1 MLSPLGGLYTLGR
14 QPQCVALRCESSMR
28 TATAELS
35 ELLQS
40 AAQQFVGVLRR
51 AASGVD
57 GLDTDGLTY
66 LLRVA
71 FTQRNQI
78 DAALTGAVGALDR
91 VAEKA
96 PDGEATMGLSCAEWL
111 SHTLHIS
118 SSAGYAQVRLARQLP
133 YLPATA
139 SAFERGELSPQHASG
154 SARSVEQVTR
164 GGGDPGDAEA
174 LLLEEARQRD
184 PRDLLRWGLSLVHQL
199 APREMEAEEQRRE
212 ERRYLHMREVFDGGY
227 TLEGYLDPERGARLK
242 TAIDGVLGPRR
253 KDDKRSPGVRR
264 ADGLDDVVT
273 QVLDSGR
280 LPVRGGQRPHLTIT
294 ATLETLR
301 GDPAAPAGLLDWGFP
316 ISGKALR
323 RIASDAELTP
333 ILLSRK
339 GDPLHVGRKYR
350 TATPKMRKAL
360 AQRDRKCVWPGCSNP
375 PDWCQGH
382 HADRP
387 WALGGGTEVEGM
399 SLLCGN
405 HHGKLDRGWRLQR
418 ASAGW
423 VAHPPPRRSGPVWG
437 PAIHDP
443 PPGCAQRRPST
454 DPRIGRSAMFTAY
467 VL

>member
-1 MLSPLGGLYTLGR
+1 MISTSMGISQRIRSHMDQIVAELGGASASVETQGIA
-14 QPQCVALRCESSMR
+14 VAEM
-28 TATAELS
+28 TE
-35 ELLQS
+35 
-40 AAQQFVGVLRR
+40 VLKK
-51 AASGVD
+51 ALAD
-57 GLDTDGLTY
+57 
-66 LLRVA
+66 
-71 FTQRNQI
+71 RNRF
-78 DAALTGAVGALDR
+78 DAALTGAIGLLDR
-91 VAEKA
+91 TAEKA

-118 SSAGYAQVRLARQLP
+118 SGAGYAQVRLARQLP
-133 YLPATA
+133 SLPATA

-242 TAIDGVLGPRR
+242 IAINGVLGPRR
-253 KDDKRSPGVRR
+253 KGDKRSPGVRR
-264 ADGLDDVVT
+264 ADGLDDIVT
-273 QVLDSGR
+273 RVLDSGE
-280 LPVRGGQRPHLTIT
+280 LPVRGGQRPHLTVT

-301 GDPAAPAGLLDWGFP
+301 GDPGAPAALLDWGFP

-333 ILLSRK
+333 ILVSAK

-360 AQRDRKCVWPGCSNP
+360 AERDRHCTWPPRCDRP
-375 PDWCQGH
+375 PEWTQGH
-382 HADRP
+382 HEVP
-387 WALGGGTEVEGM
+387 WARGGGTEVEGM
-399 SLLCGN
+399 TLLCAK
-405 HHGKLDRGWRLQR
+405 HHRKLSEGWRLRQLPDGR
-418 ASAGW
+418 R
-423 VAHPPPRRSGPVWG
+423 VALPPRGGESGWGPPVWG

-443 PPGCAQRRPST
+443 PPA
-454 DPRIGRSAMFTAY
+454 A
-467 VL
+467 

>member
-1 MLSPLGGLYTLGR
+1 MISTSMGISQRIRSHMDQIVAELGGASASVETQGIA
-14 QPQCVALRCESSMR
+14 VAEM
-28 TATAELS
+28 TE
-35 ELLQS
+35 
-40 AAQQFVGVLRR
+40 VLKK
-51 AASGVD
+51 ALAD
-57 GLDTDGLTY
+57 
-66 LLRVA
+66 
-71 FTQRNQI
+71 RNRF

-133 YLPATA
+133 SLPATA
-139 SAFERGELSPQHASG
+139 AACCRGEVSPQHASVVV
-154 SARSVEQVTR
+154 RSVEHVTR

-199 APREMEAEEQRRE
+199 APREMEAEKQRRE

-242 TAIDGVLGPRR
+242 TAINGVLGPRR
-253 KDDKRSPGVRR
+253 KGDKRSPGVRR
-264 ADGLDDVVT
+264 ADGLDDIGT
-273 QVLDSGR
+273 RGLDSGE
-280 LPVRGGQRPHLTIT
+280 LPVRGGQRPHLTVT

-301 GDPAAPAGLLDWGFP
+301 GDPGAPAALLDWGFV

-323 RIASDAELTP
+323 RIASDADLTP

-339 GDPLHVGRKYR
+339 GDSLHVGRKYR

-360 AQRDRKCVWPGCSNP
+360 AERDRHCMWPPRCDRP
-375 PDWCQGH
+375 PEWTQGH
-382 HADRP
+382 HEVP
-387 WALGGGTEVEGM
+387 WAQGGGTEVEGM
-399 SLLCGN
+399 TLLCTK
-405 HHGKLDRGWRLQR
+405 HHRKLSEGWRLERTPNQR
-418 ASAGW
+418 L
-423 VAHPPPRRSGPVWG
+423 VAHPPTCPAPVWG

-443 PPGCAQRRPST
+443 PPA
-454 DPRIGRSAMFTAY
+454 
-467 VL
+467 